1 MQYSITFELLV
12 SGKRLSKPADA
23 LHRHRFKLIEA
34 AGRGEATHGALAQES
49 HENIV
54 DRHRLFIL
62 ALADSEQ
69 EDEMG
74 GFVARAMPCGAIT
87 V

>member
-1 MQYSITFELLV
+1 MQHSITFELLE

-54 DRHRLFIL
+54 IAIASSYSRLLI
-62 ALADSEQ
+62 ASRK
-69 EDEMG
+69 M
-74 GFVARAMPCGAIT
+74 R
-87 V
+87 